1 MDLVAVDTCR
11 RRVYSF
17 LSITWG
23 LIADVDIESE
33 KYRSLGN
40 ARFTV
45 GAIAR
50 ILGNLNTVLGWD
62 VADKGGIK
70 LKLKKVLHYTDMWH
84 IPKIFVIFM
93 Y

>member
-50 ILGNLNTVLGWD
+50 ILGNLNMVLGW
-62 VADKGGIK
+62 VVTDKGGIK
-70 LKLKKVLHYTDMWH
+70 LKLKKVLHYPDMWH

-93 Y
+93 D